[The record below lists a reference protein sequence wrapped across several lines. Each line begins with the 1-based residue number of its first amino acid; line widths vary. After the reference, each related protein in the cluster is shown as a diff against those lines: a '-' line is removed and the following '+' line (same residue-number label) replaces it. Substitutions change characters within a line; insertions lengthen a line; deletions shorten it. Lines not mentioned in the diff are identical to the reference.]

1 MVSIEE
7 YPADGAALRDHLI
20 RAMAWGG
27 RVRIV
32 ACDAT
37 GIVDDLRRIHDA
49 SPVVTAALG
58 RLATGAL
65 LLAATLEKVTRRE
78 PMLTVEI
85 DGGGPAG
92 RMLATASPAGW
103 VRATVANPVADAP
116 RVRRGKLNV
125 AGVVGTEGQLVVIRD
140 PGSGEPFRGVV
151 PIHSGEIARD
161 IAHYLHDSEQVPSAV
176 LLGVHVH
183 PEVGVDHAGGLLVQL
198 LPGVSESQA
207 ELLTGRIEEL
217 GVLTARMNGGEGPD
231 VWLAELFP
239 EGAWV
244 LDRREIEFR
253 CGCSMERVETALKLL
268 GLEEIRALVDDC
280 GSEPAVL
287 GCGFCRTDYRVDR
300 ATLESLL
307 REIEAETAGRAG

>member
-1 MVSIEE
+1 MEFSSGLTD
-7 YPADGAALRDHLI
+7 PDHLI

-37 GIVDDLRRIHDA
+37 GIVNDLRRIHDA
-49 SPVVTAALG
+49 SPVVSAALG

-65 LLAATLEKVTRRE
+65 LLASTLEKVTGRE

-103 VRATVANPVADAP
+103 VRAMVANPLATSRSKIP
-116 RVRRGKLNV
+116 GKLNV
-125 AGVVGTEGQLVVIRD
+125 AGVVGTDGELIVTRD
-140 PGSGEPFRGVV
+140 VGSGEPFRGVV
-151 PIHSGEIARD
+151 PIRTGEIARD
-161 IAHYLHDSEQVPSAV
+161 LAQYLQDSEQVVSAV

-183 PEVGVDHAGGLLVQL
+183 PQLGIDHAGGLLVQL
-198 LPGVSESQA
+198 LPGVSQSQA
-207 ELLTGRIEEL
+207 ELLTARIQEL
-217 GVLTARMNGGEGPD
+217 GALTSRMVDGAGPA

-239 EGAWV
+239 EGAWI
-244 LDRREIEFR
+244 LEHQEIEFR
-253 CGCSMERVETALKLL
+253 CGCSMKRVETALKLL
-268 GLEEIRALVDDC
+268 GADEIKAIVEDC
-280 GSEPAVL
+280 EGEPAVL

-300 ATLESLL
+300 ATLEALL
-307 REIEAETAGRAG
+307 REIENEPTERAAR